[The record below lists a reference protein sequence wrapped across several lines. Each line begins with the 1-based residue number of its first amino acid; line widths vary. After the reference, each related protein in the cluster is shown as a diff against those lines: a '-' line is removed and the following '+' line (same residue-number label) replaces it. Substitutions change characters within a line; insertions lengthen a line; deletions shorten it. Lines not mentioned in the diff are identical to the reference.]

1 MASIVARCPA
11 ASWHMLIA
19 TRWSPLVRNTDA
31 LASVIAAVNRSR
43 LMVTW
48 LRVNVPVHWTVKTVQ
63 SGRAHRGAR

>member
-11 ASWHMLIA
+11 ASWQMLIA

-31 LASVIAAVNRSR
+31 LASVIATVNRSR

-48 LRVNVPVHWTVKTVQ
+48 PR
-63 SGRAHRGAR
+63 